1 VKLPAPAVTPTTV
14 TLPPVQ
20 GVAMLAITMSVA
32 ATHLELVMVSVS
44 VARAASVVVELREG
58 SRGRKGYLFIYF
70 YPKPVLEEEEGQKKR
85 AKGGSKKGK
94 ESLLFFIPS
103 DCA

>member
-58 SRGRKGYLFIYF
+58 SRGRKGIYLFIF
-70 YPKPVLEEEEGQKKR
+70 TRNQ
-85 AKGGSKKGK
+85 
-94 ESLLFFIPS
+94 F
-103 DCA
+103 